1 LFGLWHMQPT
11 VAARG
16 IMNLS
21 PSTVSFS
28 TIPSSAVRAARGRRA
43 QRRGIDGEG
52 RVAQALAS
60 SGWTIHGRRLR
71 TAAGEIDIAAERD
84 GLLALIEVKTRP
96 SLDDAAYAL
105 GPRQRRRLCQAAAI
119 LQDENPGWGAAG
131 TRFDAWLVDALG
143 RMRHVPDAFRDEG

>member
-1 LFGLWHMQPT
+1 M

-21 PSTVSFS
+21 PSKNTSGE
-28 TIPSSAVRAARGRRA
+28 IRAARGRRA

-52 RVAQALAS
+52 RVAKALAA
-60 SGWTIHGRRLR
+60 SGWTIHGRRMR

-84 GLLALIEVKTRP
+84 GLLAFIEVKTSQ
-96 SLDDAAYAL
+96 SLDNAAYAL
-105 GPRQRRRLCQAAAI
+105 GHRQRRRLCQAAAI
-119 LQDENPGWGAAG
+119 LQGENPGWGAAG
-131 TRFDAWLVDALG
+131 TRFDAWLVDELG